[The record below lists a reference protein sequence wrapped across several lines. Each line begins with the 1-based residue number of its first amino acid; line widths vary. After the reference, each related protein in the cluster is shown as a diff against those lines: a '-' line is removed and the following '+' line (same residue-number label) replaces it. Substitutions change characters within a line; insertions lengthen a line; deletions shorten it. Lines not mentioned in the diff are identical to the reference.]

1 LKSLDCLL
9 KDQCHSLVCEKKIAG
24 SKELPVIKTIVMKK
38 HFVVMLVIVTAFFI
52 SAGFSPGKFSAD
64 TEVPYPEGYRMWAH
78 VKTGLIGPSNP
89 NFQSSGGYHHIYA
102 NEKAMQG
109 YTSGYFPEGSV
120 LVFDVIDAKEQNGN
134 TQEGN
139 RKHID
144 VMLKDSL
151 QFAASG
157 GWGYEEFG
165 GDSHTNR
172 LLTTTVR
179 TQCAGC
185 HAKMSD
191 KVFSEFRK

>member
-1 LKSLDCLL
+1 
-9 KDQCHSLVCEKKIAG
+9 
-24 SKELPVIKTIVMKK
+24 MKK
-38 HFVVMLVIVTAFFI
+38 HLTALLLIVTAFL
-52 SAGFSPGKFSAD
+52 AATAFSPGKFSAD
-64 TEVPYPEGYRMWAH
+64 PEVPYPEGYRMWTH

-134 TQEGN
+134 TQEAN
-139 RKHID
+139 RKHVD
-144 VMLKDSL
+144 VMVKDSL
-151 QFAASG
+151 QYAATG

-179 TQCAGC
+179 TQCATC

>member
-1 LKSLDCLL
+1 
-9 KDQCHSLVCEKKIAG
+9 
-24 SKELPVIKTIVMKK
+24 MKK
-38 HFVVMLVIVTAFFI
+38 HVTALLLIVTAFL
-52 SAGFSPGKFSAD
+52 AVTAFSPGKLSAD
-64 TEVPYPEGYRMWAH
+64 AEVPYPEGYRMWTH

-89 NFQSSGGYHHIYA
+89 NVSGYHHIYA
-102 NEKAMQG
+102 NGKAMQG

-134 TQEGN
+134 TQEGT

-144 VMLKDSL
+144 VMVKDSL
-151 QFAASG
+151 QYAATG

-172 LLTTTVR
+172 LLTGTVR
-179 TQCAGC
+179 TQCVTC